1 MVPALSALKCPK
13 NIFAARENQ
22 GSFCQIL
29 TSNKIVQMYEK
40 KIKNK

>member
-1 MVPALSALKCPK
+1 MVPALSALKPW
-13 NIFAARENQ
+13 IVFAVRENQ

-40 KIKNK
+40 KITNK

>member
-1 MVPALSALKCPK
+1 MVPALSALKCPQ